1 MAPHRGVLILVLGI
15 LSLVGCSF
23 FTGIPAWIMG
33 KGDLV
38 KIDAGQMDPSGR
50 TLTQVGMILGI
61 VSVILSIVGC
71 VVYGLFGLLFAGA
84 AVSGEMAAPQSMLF
98 FG

>member
-1 MAPHRGVLILVLGI
+1 MAPHRGVLVLVLGI
-15 LSLVGCSF
+15 LSLVGCGF

-61 VSVILSIVGC
+61 VGVVLTVIGC
-71 VVYGLFGLLFAGA
+71 VGYGIFFVLFAGA
-84 AVSGEMAAPQSMLF
+84 AVSGEMATPQSMLF

>member
-15 LSLVGCSF
+15 LSVVGCGF
-23 FTGIPAWIMG
+23 FAGIPAWIMG
-33 KGDLV
+33 KGDLG

-61 VSVILSIVGC
+61 ISVALTIVGC
-71 VVYGLFGLLFAGA
+71 VVYGIIFAGMAGA
-84 AVSGEMAAPQSMLF
+84 AATGEMATPQSMLF